1 LKSKIEEELA
11 FPKTPTKQMQR
22 RLSIPSIPG
31 DHFAPVDLASEP
43 ISVNKEG
50 HLTLGIL
57 GTSTA
62 YNEVHIQQLTQTIT
76 QLWGMPTKILLQQ
89 SGQAA
94 MFIES
99 WADDNS
105 IPIIPIQAEWSKYGP
120 KACMYV
126 NNKIEKEA
134 THIVIIRSPRAK
146 SDRMLQ
152 KAEQLSSKK
161 NKPCLVLMD
170 IEEDGSVVID
180 QYEVPE
186 KRALSAPLKPLSK
199 SNSNGMQDIR
209 NMFLATTSPK
219 I

>member
-1 LKSKIEEELA
+1 MQTQARAISPPIREYSAPLNP
-11 FPKTPTKQMQR
+11 PK
-22 RLSIPSIPG
+22 
-31 DHFAPVDLASEP
+31 
-43 ISVNKEG
+43 KEI
-50 HLTLGIL
+50 IL
-57 GTSTA
+57 GVLGASTA
-62 YNEVHIQQLTQTIT
+62 YTQIHITQLTQTVS
-76 QLWGMPTKILLQQ
+76 QLWGMPSKIMLQQ
-89 SGQAA
+89 SGAAA
-94 MFIES
+94 MFIEA

-105 IPIIPIQAEWSKYGP
+105 IPVTPIQAEWSKYGP

-126 NNKIEKEA
+126 NNKIEKES
-134 THIVIIRSPRAK
+134 THIMIIRSPRAK

-152 KAEQLSSKK
+152 KAEQLSSKR

-170 IEEDGSVVID
+170 IEDDGSVVID

-186 KRALSAPLKPLSK
+186 KGALSAPQKPLSK